1 MEHAD
6 ANWFAVF
13 KNMFVSGTAAAIG
26 PSAWILY
33 CAIKAHA
40 DFHNGTS
47 VPSQKELAEQTG
59 LSERQIPKSLKVL
72 EEHGL
77 LEKKREWKKNVYRV
91 RERIILDNAVVATW
105 DYLPSGLQ
113 QALQE
118 LQNFLLTGDTKD
130 AKIIHIEKLVINVV
144 AGDQVNIVQELD
156 VSEIKY
162 ERLRGLVE
170 KLRTTL
176 SNRET
181 LHLKKC
187 KDLPPS

>member
-40 DFHNGTS
+40 DFHNGNS

-77 LEKKREWKKNVYRV
+77 LERKKEWKKNVYHV
-91 RERIILDNAVVATW
+91 RERIILDNAVATW
-105 DYLPSGLQ
+105 DYLPSGLK
-113 QALQE
+113 QARQE

-130 AKIIHIEKLVINVV
+130 AKIIHIEKLGINVV
-144 AGDQVNIVQELD
+144 AGDQVNVVQELD
-156 VSEIKY
+156 ASEILI
-162 ERLRGLVE
+162 RDIVE
-170 KLRTTL
+170 KLRTSL
-176 SNRET
+176 SSRKT
-181 LHLKKC
+181 LHLKKR
-187 KDLPPS
+187 KDPPPS